1 MEDDEEEEA
10 EEDVPLLKEVLQ
22 TSHRE
27 AVTGFKTVQVSQA
40 ILISSSSSSSSPE
53 DMSCIS
59 DGSGVL
65 LRDLLEDVEDVEDDV
80 EDDLVVEADV
90 EVEEEEEE
98 EGLGCL
104 TICLDRLAL
113 ANSASKEFWFAAGG
127 LGDSILCK

>member
-22 TSHRE
+22 TSQRR

-40 ILISSSSSSSSPE
+40 ILISSSSSSSPE

-65 LRDLLEDVEDVEDDV
+65 LRDLLEDVEDNV
-80 EDDLVVEADV
+80 EDDLVVEA

>member
-22 TSHRE
+22 TSQRK

-40 ILISSSSSSSSPE
+40 ILISSSSSSSPE

-65 LRDLLEDVEDVEDDV
+65 LRDLLEDVEDDDV

-113 ANSASKEFWFAAGG
+113 ANSASKEFCFAAGG
-127 LGDSILCK
+127 LGDSILCM

>member
-10 EEDVPLLKEVLQ
+10 AEDVPLLKEVLQ
-22 TSHRE
+22 TSQRK

-65 LRDLLEDVEDVEDDV
+65 LRDLLEDVEDNV

>member
-22 TSHRE
+22 TSQRR

-40 ILISSSSSSSSPE
+40 ILISSSSSSSPE

-65 LRDLLEDVEDVEDDV
+65 LRDLLE
-80 EDDLVVEADV
+80 
-90 EVEEEEEE
+90 
-98 EGLGCL
+98 
-104 TICLDRLAL
+104 
-113 ANSASKEFWFAAGG
+113 
-127 LGDSILCK
+127 

>member
-22 TSHRE
+22 TSQRK

-40 ILISSSSSSSSPE
+40 ILISSSSSSSPE

-65 LRDLLEDVEDVEDDV
+65 LRDLLEDVEDDDV

>member
-65 LRDLLEDVEDVEDDV
+65 LRDLLEDVEDDDV

-127 LGDSILCK
+127 LGDSILLCK

>member
-1 MEDDEEEEA
+1 M
-10 EEDVPLLKEVLQ
+10 PLLKEVLQ

-40 ILISSSSSSSSPE
+40 ILMSSSSSSSSPE

-65 LRDLLEDVEDVEDDV
+65 LRDLLEDVEDDDV

>member
-1 MEDDEEEEA
+1 MEDEEEEA

-40 ILISSSSSSSSPE
+40 ILISSSSSSSPE

>member
-22 TSHRE
+22 TSQRR

-40 ILISSSSSSSSPE
+40 ILISSSSSSSPE

-65 LRDLLEDVEDVEDDV
+65 LRDLLEDVEDDDV

-113 ANSASKEFWFAAGG
+113 ANSASKEFWFAG

>member
-10 EEDVPLLKEVLQ
+10 AEDVPLLKEVLQ
-22 TSHRE
+22 TSQRK

-40 ILISSSSSSSSPE
+40 ILISSSSSSSPE

-65 LRDLLEDVEDVEDDV
+65 LRDLLEDVEDDDV

-127 LGDSILCK
+127 DSILCK